1 MEFLDYTHNLWLV
14 AASLSI
20 SMMAGFTG
28 FSLTKGIAGQTVVM
42 RKLSVTLAAV
52 ALGGGIWSMHFV
64 AMLGLQLP
72 IPIYY
77 DAMITLGSA
86 LVAILMVGLALL
98 LLHFYPR
105 TPLILTLA
113 GAVVGLGVVAMHYI
127 GMSGL
132 QLCRAVYTLPGVAL
146 AVLASCGLNIGAFW
160 VAYGQRRHRNILLGT
175 VCFGASV
182 FAVHFAAISGTR
194 FVAEA
199 SLREIG
205 PLIGNETLAIGVVL
219 SSFVLCGAFL
229 LSGVTFLTP
238 AASVDAAP
246 SPASREKAPA
256 ATPTAPPVLRI
267 PYEQNGQTH
276 FIDARDVAFVRAEGH
291 YTLLYAG
298 SERYFCVWSITEA
311 ERRLAAGPFVKS
323 HRSYLINPAHI
334 VHFERRKD
342 NGICHFILGEQT
354 VTTPVS
360 RSRLPALREA
370 LGL

>member
-1 MEFLDYTHNLWLV
+1 MEFLNYTHNLWLV
-14 AASLSI
+14 AASLSL
-20 SMMAGFTG
+20 SMVAGFTG
-28 FSLTKGIAGQTVVM
+28 FSLTKGIAGQTVAM
-42 RKLSVTLAAV
+42 RKLSVSLAAV

-98 LLHFYPR
+98 LLHFYQR

-113 GAVVGLGVVAMHYI
+113 GAIVGLGVVAMHYI

-132 QLCRAVYTLPGVAL
+132 ELCRAVYTVPGVAL
-146 AVLASCGLNIGAFW
+146 AVLASCGFNIAVVW
-160 VAYGQRRHRNILLGT
+160 LAYGQRRHRNILLGT
-175 VCFGASV
+175 VCFGVSV
-182 FAVHFAAISGTR
+182 FAVHFAAIAGTR
-194 FVAEA
+194 FVAVER
-199 SLREIG
+199 LGEIG
-205 PLIGNETLAIGVVL
+205 PLIGNETLAIGVAL

-238 AASVDAAP
+238 SAKIKP
-246 SPASREKAPA
+246 APA
-256 ATPTAPPVLRI
+256 PRAQATAPAPVLRI

-276 FIDARDVAFVRAEGH
+276 FIDARDVAFLRAEGH

-298 SERYFCVWSITEA
+298 AERYFCVWSITEA
-311 ERRLAAGPFVKS
+311 ERRLADSPFVKS

-342 NGICHFILGEQT
+342 NGFCHFSLGAQT
-354 VTTPVS
+354 ITTPVS

>member
-20 SMMAGFTG
+20 SMVAGFTG
-28 FSLTKGIAGQTVVM
+28 LSLTKGIAGQTVAM
-42 RKLSVTLAAV
+42 RKLSVSLAAV

-98 LLHFYPR
+98 LLHFYRR

-113 GAVVGLGVVAMHYI
+113 GGIVGLGVVAMHYI

-132 QLCRAVYTLPGVAL
+132 ELCRAVYTLPGVGL
-146 AVLASCGLNIGAFW
+146 AVLASCVLNIAAFW

-175 VCFGASV
+175 VCFGVSV
-182 FAVHFAAISGTR
+182 FAVHFAAIAGTR
-194 FVAEA
+194 FVAVD
-199 SLREIG
+199 SLLEIG
-205 PLIGNETLAIGVVL
+205 PLIGNETLAIGVLL
-219 SSFVLCGAFL
+219 SSFMLCGAFL

-238 AASVDAAP
+238 AAKTEPDP
-246 SPASREKAPA
+246 EPG
-256 ATPTAPPVLRI
+256 TAPQGDAPGPAPVLRI

-276 FIDARDVAFVRAEGH
+276 FIDARDVAFMRAEGH

-298 SERYFCVWSITEA
+298 AERYFCVWSITEA

-342 NGICHFILGEQT
+342 NGFCHFSLGAQT
-354 VTTPVS
+354 ITTPVS

>member
-20 SMMAGFTG
+20 SLVAGFTG
-28 FSLTKGIAGQTVVM
+28 FSLTKGIAAQSVAM
-42 RKLSVTLAAV
+42 RKLSVSLAAV

-98 LLHFYPR
+98 LLHFYRR

-113 GAVVGLGVVAMHYI
+113 GGIVGLGVVAMHYI

-132 QLCRAVYTLPGVAL
+132 ELCRAVYTVPGVAL
-146 AVLASCGLNIGAFW
+146 AVLASCALNIGAFW
-160 VAYGQRRHRNILLGT
+160 IAYGQRRHRNILLGT
-175 VCFGASV
+175 VCFGVSV
-182 FAVHFAAISGTR
+182 FAVHFAAIAGTR
-194 FVAEA
+194 FVAVQ
-199 SLREIG
+199 SLLEIG
-205 PLIGNETLAIGVVL
+205 PLIGNETLAIGVAL
-219 SSFVLCGAFL
+219 SSFVLFGAFL

-238 AASVDAAP
+238 AAKTEPD
-246 SPASREKAPA
+246 PATVAQG
-256 ATPTAPPVLRI
+256 ATIPPVLRI

-276 FIDARDVAFVRAEGH
+276 FIDARDVAFLRAEGH

-298 SERYFCVWSITEA
+298 AERYFCVWSITEA

-342 NGICHFILGEQT
+342 NGVCQFILGEQNI
-354 VTTPVS
+354 TTPVS